1 MSIRIIIADDHHLIR
16 EGLKALLEKEPDMSV
31 IDDAADGQAA
41 FEMVRISKPDIVIM
55 DISMSGLNGIE
66 TTKKIISKVP
76 GVKVIAL
83 SMYSDSKYI
92 FNMLKAGASAYLV
105 KDCAIEELVN
115 AIHTVAANKIYVS
128 PRIAGTVIKDYL
140 KQASSRDATYSLLT
154 AREREVLQLLSEG
167 DSAKEI
173 AHLLKVSVKTIE
185 THRLQI
191 MNKLNTHSIAELT
204 KYAIREGLTSL

>member
-1 MSIRIIIADDHHLIR
+1 MCIRIIIADDHQLIR
-16 EGLKALLEKEPDMSV
+16 EGLKALLEKEPDISV
-31 IDDAADGQAA
+31 IDDAADGQTT
-41 FEMVRISKPDIVIM
+41 FEMAMAAKPDIVIM
-55 DISMSGLNGIE
+55 DISMPGLNGIE
-66 TTKKIISKVP
+66 TTKKIIRKVP

-92 FNMLKAGASAYLV
+92 FNMLKAGAFAYLV
-105 KDCAIEELVN
+105 KDCAIEELVT
-115 AIHTVAANKIYVS
+115 AIRTVAANKIYVS

-140 KQASSRDATYSLLT
+140 RQASPRDASYSLLT

-167 DSAKEI
+167 NFTKEI
-173 AHLLKVSVKTIE
+173 ARLLKVSVKTIE

-191 MNKLNTHSIAELT
+191 MNKLNMHSIAELT